1 MVLRVTRYGGV
12 NSSKPAFWCSSE
24 FFEACLLVFVE
35 EELDEGAFEARAET
49 AVDRETGTGNL
60 GATFKVKNA
69 KAFAE
74 SLVVD
79 AGEVIVLGVV
89 VKRDRTVFFDN
100 VIAGVLAF
108 RRTRS
113 DVRNVHEHFG
123 LLVVKFLE
131 LLVEFVN
138 LVAEFACGGLGFV
151 SVFALLLEFA
161 NALGLGVAF
170 ALEAFDFGEE
180 RAAFAASTSRRLTVV
195 YFFSVSAI

>member
-1 MVLRVTRYGGV
+1 MR
-12 NSSKPAFWCSSE
+12 P
-24 FFEACLLVFVE
+24 
-35 EELDEGAFEARAET
+35 
-49 AVDRETGTGNL
+49 
-60 GATFKVKNA
+60 
-69 KAFAE
+69 
-74 SLVVD
+74 
-79 AGEVIVLGVV
+79 V
-89 VKRDRTVFFDN
+89 VKRNRTVFFDN
-100 VIAGVLAF
+100 VVRTVLAF

-161 NALGLGVAF
+161 NALGLGVTF

-180 RAAFAASTSRRLTVV
+180 RAALVIDGEHVTKAYGRIFLFCFSNIIFRIFTYLFNIKHLIASVEN
-195 YFFSVSAI
+195 FFTGGKIAFF